1 MLKPSQMIKCAFLV
15 SSLTL
20 ISTLPNVAQIPLAN
34 CSVFLIKGR
43 TLNWMSM
50 SNEMPVN
57 RGTLT
62 ILSVPQAGR
71 WSGRQVTQTS
81 GNAVVD
87 LGGQFDGSNMT
98 LVNGSY
104 AERWTGTCNARGIG
118 GRVND
123 DPNATFLM
131 W

>member
-1 MLKPSQMIKCAFLV
+1 MLKLSQMIKCTFLV

-20 ISTLPNVAQIPLAN
+20 ISTLPSVAQIPLAN
-34 CSVFLIKGR
+34 CSVFLVKGR
-43 TLNWMSM
+43 TLNWTSM
-50 SNEMPVN
+50 SNGMPVN

-123 DPNATFLM
+123 DPNTTFLM

>member
-50 SNEMPVN
+50 SNGMPVN

>member
-1 MLKPSQMIKCAFLV
+1 
-15 SSLTL
+15 
-20 ISTLPNVAQIPLAN
+20 
-34 CSVFLIKGR
+34 
-43 TLNWMSM
+43 MSM
-50 SNEMPVN
+50 SNGMPVN

>member
-1 MLKPSQMIKCAFLV
+1 
-15 SSLTL
+15 
-20 ISTLPNVAQIPLAN
+20 
-34 CSVFLIKGR
+34 
-43 TLNWMSM
+43 MSM
-50 SNEMPVN
+50 SNGMPVN

-71 WSGRQVTQTS
+71 WSGRQVNQTG
-81 GNAVVD
+81 GNVAVD

-104 AERWTGTCNARGIG
+104 EETWRGTCNARGIG
-118 GRVND
+118 GRVNN
-123 DPNATFLM
+123 DPNATFVM

>member
-118 GRVND
+118 GRVNE